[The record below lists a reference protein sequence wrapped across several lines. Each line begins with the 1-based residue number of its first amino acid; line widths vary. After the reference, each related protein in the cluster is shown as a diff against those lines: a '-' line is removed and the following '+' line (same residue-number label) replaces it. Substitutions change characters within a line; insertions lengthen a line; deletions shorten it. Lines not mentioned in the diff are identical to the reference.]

1 MRGCGNEGLNS
12 LHLAG
17 MCGFVWGKKKHM
29 TPFHGIVSYPAG
41 GSYQKIHWCTVVH
54 CGHEGLNMIKNRT
67 QRVYDI

>member
-1 MRGCGNEGLNS
+1 MVLSG
-12 LHLAG
+12 
-17 MCGFVWGKKKHM
+17 GKKKHM
-29 TPFHGIVSYPAG
+29 MPFHGIVSYPAG